1 MSLIMPRGLV
11 PDRVRKSR
19 RIATIARLGRR
30 VAAVLAECD
39 YAQRRWFTLMT
50 TPDAYLPER
59 DQAPGDYSEFLFRT
73 SGALMRE
80 PDARRRADGKLVG

>member
-1 MSLIMPRGLV
+1 MNRNLLHGLV
-11 PDRVRKSR
+11 PDRVRESR

-30 VAAVLAECD
+30 VAAVLAGID
-39 YAQRRWFTLMT
+39 YAQRRWITLMT
-50 TPDAYLPER
+50 TPDAYLSER
-59 DQAPGDYSEFLFRT
+59 DQAPADYPEFLFRT